1 MKKFTTKEI
10 TKDFLEMSM
19 YTFILIKNPTLET
32 VLEGEIMDLFEE
44 YLKEASKPND
54 FGGVDEISKYSLKTL
69 QHIRKY
75 NILTMLRPKMIVAT
89 GKGKEYTVNQCENL
103 IEKYSMID
111 KVMID
116 GKKVDSIIPQRHDYS
131 LIEVNF

>member
-1 MKKFTTKEI
+1 MKQFTTKEI

-32 VLEGEIMDLFEE
+32 VRDGNIMDMFESF
-44 YLKEASKPND
+44 LKEASKPNQC
-54 FGGVDEISKYSLKTL
+54 GSVDRISEYSLKTL
-69 QHIRKY
+69 RHIRKY
-75 NILTMLRPKMIVAT
+75 NITTMLRPKMVVAT
-89 GKGKEYTVNQCENL
+89 GKGKEYTMNRCENL

-116 GKKVDSIIPQRHDYS
+116 GKKVDSIIPEKHDYS
-131 LIEVNF
+131 LIKVNF

>member
-1 MKKFTTKEI
+1 MKQFTTKEI

-19 YTFILIKNPTLET
+19 YIFLMCENPTLET
-32 VLEGEIMDLFEE
+32 VRDGNIMDMFESF
-44 YLKEASKPND
+44 LKEASKPNQC
-54 FGGVDEISKYSLKTL
+54 GSVDRISEYSLKTL

-75 NILTMLRPKMIVAT
+75 NILTMLRPKMIVAVA
-89 GKGKEYTVNQCENL
+89 KGEEYLFDKSGEL
-103 IEKYSMID
+103 LEKYDVYD

-116 GKKVDSIIPQRHDYS
+116 GKKSNDIIPEKHDYS